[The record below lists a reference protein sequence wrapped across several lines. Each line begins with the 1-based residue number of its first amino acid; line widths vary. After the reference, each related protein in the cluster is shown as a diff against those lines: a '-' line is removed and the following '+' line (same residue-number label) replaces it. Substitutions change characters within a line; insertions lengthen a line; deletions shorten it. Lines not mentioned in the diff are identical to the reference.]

1 MSFLSRV
8 KAKYKITSG
17 KYDDEIGT
25 GDHALTTDDSGK
37 FWGNEGAG

>member
-8 KAKYKITSG
+8 KANYKITSG

-25 GDHALTTDDSGK
+25 GGRQKIVVGLG
-37 FWGNEGAG
+37 